1 MITTTMHMR
10 PMAIRFDPHFLSL
23 TTLGYSA
30 ENLYQIG
37 AWLLE
42 KIDSSELRKFPGTI
56 EKLKKQHQ
64 QFMELYERTKIE
76 EGKAK
81 EKMFIKANATFY
93 RPRLDNKNDRT
104 IFERLKDRRE
114 TSIADRKNNKV
125 SKVR

>member
-42 KIDSSELRKFPGTI
+42 KIDSSELRKFGYNRKIKKTASTI
-56 EKLKKQHQ
+56 HGA
-64 QFMELYERTKIE
+64 I
-76 EGKAK
+76 
-81 EKMFIKANATFY
+81 
-93 RPRLDNKNDRT
+93 
-104 IFERLKDRRE
+104 
-114 TSIADRKNNKV
+114 
-125 SKVR
+125 